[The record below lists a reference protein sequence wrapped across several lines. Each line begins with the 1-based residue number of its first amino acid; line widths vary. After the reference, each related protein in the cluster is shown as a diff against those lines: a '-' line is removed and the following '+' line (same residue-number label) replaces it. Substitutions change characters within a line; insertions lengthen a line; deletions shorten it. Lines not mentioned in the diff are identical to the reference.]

1 MKNFALCLVI
11 LVLGTAAFHNFTNAK
26 STIVFDHNDPLSHD
40 LSDSDIRLIKGIV
53 DERLDT
59 VVEDLRMVEREL
71 SEKIEALQTKLC
83 DCNTRAEQSVKV
95 EPPKM
100 KYEFVESL
108 PVVVQSTPVAMPI
121 VRSGSHWTYPGD
133 ITSHLQTD
141 HGQATNGMSIEQQL
155 TLHDALHESQR
166 TMGTARTVTRSRVQS
181 GGCPGGVCPTSSRGV
196 SRTYSRPGLFW
207 RR

>member
-26 STIVFDHNDPLSHD
+26 STTVLDNQDPLSHD
-40 LSDSDIRLIKGIV
+40 LSDSDLRLIKGIV
-53 DERLDT
+53 DERIDT

-71 SEKIEALQTKLC
+71 SDKIEALQTKLC
-83 DCNTRAEQSVKV
+83 DCNTRAEQSVKA
-95 EPPKM
+95 EPPKVRSEVVQSM
-100 KYEFVESL
+100 

-133 ITSHLQTD
+133 ITSHLEAD
-141 HGQATNGMSIEQQL
+141 HGQVVKGMSIEQQL
-155 TLHDALHESQR
+155 SLHDSLHESQR
-166 TMGTARTVTRSRVQS
+166 VMGTARTVTRSRVQS

-196 SRTYSRPGLFW
+196 TKTYSRPGLFW